1 MRTLVF
7 NVKKQIIEREP
18 SCDFSG
24 LVAGTKGYLKA
35 KFLFSSDWD
44 NCTKVA
50 GFFSKDDKEFPP
62 CELDK
67 NNTCTIPDEA
77 LEHHEFK
84 IKLYGKRE
92 GYSITTNM
100 ITIKQH
106 GGIK

>member
-7 NVKKQIIEREP
+7 NVKNQIIERDA

-24 LVAGTKGYLKA
+24 LVAGTDGYLAA
-35 KFLFSSDWD
+35 KFLLSDDWD
-44 NCTKVA
+44 NCAKVA
-50 GFFSKDDKEFPP
+50 GFFSKYDEEFPP
-62 CELDK
+62 CVLDK
-67 NNTCTIPDEA
+67 NDTCKIPKEA

-92 GYSITTNM
+92 GYTITTNT

>member
-7 NVKKQIIEREP
+7 NVKKQIIERDQ

-24 LVAGTKGYLKA
+24 LVAGTSGYLKA
-35 KFLFSSDWD
+35 KFLFSAAWD
-44 NCTKVA
+44 NCAKVA

-67 NNTCTIPDEA
+67 NNSCMIPEEA
-77 LEHHEFK
+77 LKQHEFK
-84 IKLYGKRE
+84 IKLYGKRD
-92 GYSITTNM
+92 GYSIMTNS